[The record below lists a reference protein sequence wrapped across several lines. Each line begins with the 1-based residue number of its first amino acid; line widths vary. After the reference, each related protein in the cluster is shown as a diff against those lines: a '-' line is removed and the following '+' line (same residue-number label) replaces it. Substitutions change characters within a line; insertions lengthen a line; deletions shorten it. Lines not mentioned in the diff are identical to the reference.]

1 MRSMF
6 ALRHTAQSLTTSK
19 NDKQYACGWWGNK
32 TPTSHLASGP
42 EAKERRGEHM
52 FGQKI
57 FSINLEL
64 NLQYRVR
71 TVILEL

>member
-6 ALRHTAQSLTTSK
+6 ALRHTAQSLATY

-42 EAKERRGEHM
+42 ETG
-52 FGQKI
+52 GQKNI
-57 FSINLEL
+57 L
-64 NLQYRVR
+64 NKLAIRS
-71 TVILEL
+71 